1 MLNELNKFAREAAQI
16 LIRETV
22 TIIGSWNL
30 MHNINLIQF
39 IRKSMSLKGL
49 PSSNLH
55 TIICTPALI
64 VVTDPK
70 WIGFTLPLQ
79 CLFSPINQHKSPLS
93 YSLFSLGFW
102 NKRSQTSLV
111 FQFIFHVK
119 PQLKSRSQ
127 PHSLIQND
135 CLIS

>member
-22 TIIGSWNL
+22 IGSWNL

-39 IRKSMSLKGL
+39 IRKSMSLKDL

-55 TIICTPALI
+55 TIICTLALI

-79 CLFSPINQHKSPLS
+79 CLFSPINQHKSPLK
-93 YSLFSLGFW
+93 LFS
-102 NKRSQTSLV
+102 
-111 FQFIFHVK
+111 
-119 PQLKSRSQ
+119 
-127 PHSLIQND
+127 D
-135 CLIS
+135 